1 MALSALELRDILNED
16 MDEAFS
22 YQTAMNANIKD
33 RYLGLLALCIK
44 LSVLF
49 YVVIYVFIVAKAHIM
64 YEYEQGKV
72 LFFSSGTAFSRPT
85 NNTVHIWDSVD
96 LIWPKN
102 PSSFFVPTRI
112 EETIAQQR
120 GNCTDFS
127 RPCSRN
133 SDCQGA
139 CEGGYCVEPSW
150 CSALPP
156 IIHLLEG
163 IPNIMFYVQA
173 DIEFIKL
180 AKNHDFSTM
189 DEKGFHYDTDDGPN
203 VFLVADVLDEADI
216 LYEEIVETGCVV
228 KVKMKWK
235 CHITS
240 EYNCDDPDL
249 KAHRLDDEN
258 DNDPNGY
265 RLSRYQYYQLNGTIV
280 RDHWNMTG
288 IYIIGTTEGL
298 AHQTSLTSIISNVS
312 AAMNL
317 LMLAEILTD
326 FIMLTC
332 MKHRKEYR
340 RVVMEQTHNLD
351 AMLQGLKKEEKKEE
365 VKEED
370 PDDFFSAD
378 L

>member
-1 MALSALELRDILNED
+1 MALAALELRDILNED

-22 YQTAMNANIKD
+22 YQTAMMANIKD

-44 LSVLF
+44 LSVLL

-72 LFFSSGTAFSRPT
+72 LFFSSGTIFSRPT
-85 NNTVHIWDSVD
+85 NDTVRIWDNVD
-96 LIWPKN
+96 LIWPKH
-102 PSSFFVPTRI
+102 PSTFFVPTRI
-112 EETIAQQR
+112 VETVAEQR
-120 GNCTDFS
+120 GNCTDVS
-127 RPCSRN
+127 RTCRRD
-133 SDCQGA
+133 SDCQGT
-139 CEGGYCVEPSW
+139 CEAGLCVEPSW
-150 CSALPP
+150 CSTNSP
-156 IIHLLEG
+156 IIHELRGVENL
-163 IPNIMFYVQA
+163 MFYVQA
-173 DIEFIKL
+173 DIEFIQL

-189 DEKGFHYDTDDGPN
+189 DETGFHYDTGDGPN
-203 VFLVADVLDEADI
+203 VFLVADVLDKADTTFS
-216 LYEEIVETGCVV
+216 EIENTGCVI

-258 DNDPNGY
+258 DNGPNGY
-265 RLSRYQYYQLNGTIV
+265 RLSRYIYYQLNGTSV

-317 LMLAEILTD
+317 LMLAEIITD
-326 FIMLTC
+326 FLMLTC
-332 MKHRKEYR
+332 MKNRKEYR
-340 RVVMEQTHNLD
+340 RVVMERTHNLD

-365 VKEED
+365 AKQED
-370 PDDFFSAD
+370 PDDFFSSD